1 MDRPDQPFHQHSGFR
16 RVTGG
21 ALRPGGLILTERMV
35 HLSGLKPGAR
45 ILDMGCGPGVS
56 ARHLRAEK
64 RMRVIALDLRHED
77 LIHARHGDDRVPY
90 IQADMNHPPLRPALF
105 DALLCECV
113 LSLSPD
119 PESTLSQWTE
129 LIKPG
134 GRLLITDLYLRPRTS
149 FWRSSLQSLEIAQL
163 DSPRNC
169 LQGAMT
175 EARLRDG
182 LRDAGFRVD
191 VFEDHSR
198 LLAELTA
205 KLIFA
210 GLEREGLPGAM
221 RTNTLCSQGRPG
233 YCMILATKRTSAH
246 PAGANFPSRDV
257 DHE

>member
-1 MDRPDQPFHQHSGFR
+1 MDRPDQPFHQCSGFR
-16 RVTGG
+16 RVTGS
-21 ALRPGGLILTERMV
+21 ALRPGGLILTDRMLQ
-35 HLSGLKPGAR
+35 LSGLEPGAR

-64 RMRVIALDLRHED
+64 RMHVTALDLCRED
-77 LIHARHGDDRVPY
+77 LLRARLRDNHVPY
-90 IQADMNHPPLRPALF
+90 IQADMNHPPLRPGLF

-113 LSLSPD
+113 LSLSSD
-119 PESTLSQWTE
+119 PGSSLSQWTD

-149 FWRSSLQSLEIAQL
+149 FWRSSLQSLDIAQL

-175 EARLRDG
+175 EARLRAG

-210 GLEREGLPGAM
+210 GLEREGLPGAWP
-221 RTNTLCSQGRPG
+221 TKTLCSGERPG
-233 YCMILATKRTSAH
+233 YCMILATKLNLGSSGRAKL
-246 PAGANFPSRDV
+246 PIKER
-257 DHE
+257 